1 LFVKLFIPS
10 SWGLTARNLKKLA
23 FFVSEKD
30 NTRQIG
36 WHELSQKE

>member
-1 LFVKLFIPS
+1 MGINGKK
-10 SWGLTARNLKKLA
+10 LKKISI